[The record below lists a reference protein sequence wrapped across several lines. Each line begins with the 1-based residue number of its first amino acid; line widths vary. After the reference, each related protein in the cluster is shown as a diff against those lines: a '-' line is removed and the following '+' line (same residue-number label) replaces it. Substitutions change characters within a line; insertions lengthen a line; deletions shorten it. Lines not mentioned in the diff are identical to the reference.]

1 MDIKG
6 KKVTPDFTFTF
17 SYHQLRVALKP
28 YITLLTNLTL

>member
-6 KKVTPDFTFTF
+6 KKATPDFTFMF
-17 SYHQLRVALKP
+17 PYHQLRVALAP